1 MSYQKAYTISLSGDV
16 PYPYEQYQA
25 VIDPDYFTVAP
36 RPFLVNNLLKYQKR
50 PSNDVLFSLN
60 PRILNPNVTNAILK
74 YDFTTAGTYISANPV
89 FNNNSIVIYI
99 ESVST
104 IELNNTT
111 TNFFNSSALRSQ
123 YRTPQIFQLF
133 YIQNDPNV
141 NDCYGYLLYPNKLF
155 LNPTKLTGN
164 QTLGWTLSTKTNV
177 IAWSAVFIGSTIFE
191 NEAYDIH
198 NDYITRVPPLCSLND
213 LPTPYT
219 LNYSV
224 CGMRSRMDRPV
235 LPQNF
240 SGGYQ
245 PTTLTTRF
253 ENDTVVLKPDSTFM
267 TFDAS
272 FIDPLGINQRIIQQQ
287 AYSYTDQNAT
297 TFGTSFI
304 LNYNPIAN
312 SIQKFQLVQTAKEPL
327 AANIPLADEYN
338 SILKCDVDLST
349 SIVNYTKDAITTG
362 TNGTNIKFDYIADA
376 LNINGT
382 PAINTFNSIEL
393 DNGTAI
399 TTNGNFSTSTIGDR
413 NIIWKSIYPPH
424 YYCYKT
430 RLQSPVDNS
439 YLDSF
444 DLNFYLTTSALNT
457 EAVDGQSYT
466 LSLLLTSVV
475 ASDYNAL
482 VYDLYN
488 NTRSNEQIKYTITN
502 SSLDLATT
510 YSRLSAQYGP
520 SGITYPLS
528 SSPWIDAKQGSYLK
542 IYYPPQFGEIEFS
555 VRASLQGDFGIHDAL
570 DETSAVLGRSG
581 SDNNNGTLLTLNIL
595 REESNS
601 IVVDASYNVNEVA
614 WPSRDLR
621 GSKVK
626 WIINPFDSF
635 VKLYSVNTQTGR
647 FIQFLNNNEEID
659 FDETTQTI
667 GVSGYGP
674 EQTIISLSS
683 QKYNE
688 QASISTNPT
697 LFNYFSEGVF
707 VVTPKVPLNNLNRL
721 RTIDLKVQVPFQEK
735 LYDIPQFL
743 NIPIYWTW
751 EYNDIIDP
759 LLQPISAFQPL
770 NNARYNYGTS
780 TNYALVSAIR
790 INVYPPTDIKPTL
803 YTVKVQANSDIQ
815 YPPVTGSY
823 TFVVDAF
830 PDKSIFN
837 SDFKTYYKNY
847 PDTVIADTYFEKNT
861 ITRAADDDLSFTL
874 INDADLLI
882 RTPYEK
888 KSWVLNSTTTLL
900 SSRFQLAS
908 SDKID
913 VDSNVLGL
921 SSYKITLTLD
931 NATAQGWVSAHNVS
945 ADQFFYAIDP
955 TEFYAPLEFIL
966 YPEYAWIGNSSTL
979 TFLTS
984 SNYTLSYRPS
994 AYGNKRNNSQAFW
1007 LSANKNI
1014 YDSYIYTNT
1023 NNSFSKTLTS
1033 SYGLIDFTY
1042 DPEDITVFLGIP
1054 ISLQCYDSVRYP
1066 LSMGTQYYAPSAGK
1080 LELFTF
1086 SNYAITKEYN
1096 DTALSG
1102 FDLAPTIE
1110 PYNDLHLNY
1119 TIDTDIIN
1127 LDVSRD
1133 VTITQTISTIPD
1145 NTPAIATG
1153 GTVTYI
1159 LSSQFWTVSSTIP
1172 AVDGTYN
1179 IFRLNYGDPA
1189 IPLFSG
1195 QNGIDRY
1202 YLYARTNVIQQI
1214 PPTTF
1219 PSGTTD
1225 YAGNTNLWEEII
1237 L

>member
-1 MSYQKAYTISLSGDV
+1 MSYQKAYTISLSGDI

-25 VIDPDYFTVAP
+25 VIDPDYFTIAP
-36 RPFLVNNLLKYQKR
+36 RPFLVNNLLRYQKR
-50 PSNDVLFSLN
+50 PSNEVISSLN
-60 PRILNPNVTNAILK
+60 LRILDPKVTNAILK
-74 YDFTTAGTYISANPV
+74 YDPTTANTYISANPV

-99 ESVST
+99 EDVST

-111 TNFFNSSALRSQ
+111 TNFFNSSALRTEFK
-123 YRTPQIFQLF
+123 TPQIFQLF

-164 QTLGWTLSTKTNV
+164 STLGWTLSTKTNV
-177 IAWSAVFIGSTIFE
+177 IAWSAIFIGSTVFS

-224 CGMRSRMDRPV
+224 CGMRSRMDRPI

-240 SGGYQ
+240 SSGYQ
-245 PTTLTTRF
+245 PTTLVTRF

-272 FIDPLGINQRIIQQQ
+272 FVDPLGINQRIIQQQ

-297 TFGTSFI
+297 TFGASFI
-304 LNYNPIAN
+304 LNSNSSVN
-312 SIQKFQLVQTAKEPL
+312 SIQKYQLLQTQKFPISQ
-327 AANIPLADEYN
+327 NIPLADESN
-338 SILKCDVDLST
+338 SILKCNVDLST
-349 SIVNYTKDAITTG
+349 SIVTYTKDPITVG
-362 TNGTNIKFDYIADA
+362 TNGTNIKFDYIAEA

-382 PAINTFNSIEL
+382 PAINTFSSIAL
-393 DNGTAI
+393 DDGTPI
-399 TTNGNFSTSTIGDR
+399 TINGNFSTTTIGNQ
-413 NIIWKSIYPPH
+413 NIIWKSSYPPH
-424 YYCYKT
+424 YYSYKT
-430 RLQSPVDNS
+430 RLQSPIDNS

-488 NTRSNEQIKYTITN
+488 NTKPNEKIKYTITN
-502 SSLDLATT
+502 SSIDLTT
-510 YSRLSAQYGP
+510 AYSRLSAQYGP
-520 SGITYPLS
+520 QGITYPLA
-528 SSPWIDAKQGSYLK
+528 SSPWIDADKGSYLK
-542 IYYPPQFGEIEFS
+542 ISYPPQFGEIQFS

-581 SDNNNGTLLTLNIL
+581 SDNNNGTLLTLNVL
-595 REESNS
+595 TEQSNS
-601 IVVDASYNVNEVA
+601 IVVDASYNVNEIA

-621 GSKVK
+621 GSKVR
-626 WIINPFDSF
+626 WFVNPFDSF

-647 FIQFLNNNEEID
+647 FIQFLNNGEEID

-683 QKYNE
+683 QKYDE
-688 QASISTNPT
+688 TASISTNPT
-697 LFNYFSEGVF
+697 LFDYFSEGVF
-707 VVTPKVPLNNLNRL
+707 VVSPKTPLNNLNRI
-721 RTIDLKVQVPFQEK
+721 RTIELKVQVPFQEK
-735 LYDIPQFL
+735 LYDVPQFL

-770 NNARYNYGTS
+770 NNARYEYGTS
-780 TNYALVSAIR
+780 TNYALVSAIKMQ
-790 INVYPPTDIKPTL
+790 VYPPTDTKPTL
-803 YTVKVQANSDIQ
+803 YTVKVQANSDIK

-823 TFVVDAF
+823 IFTVDAF

-861 ITRAADDDLSFTL
+861 ITRSADDDLSFTL
-874 INDADLLI
+874 VNDANLLSI
-882 RTPYEK
+882 TPYEK
-888 KSWVLNSTTTLL
+888 KSWVLNSTTTIL

-908 SDKID
+908 SDRID

-931 NATAQGWVSAHNVS
+931 SATAQGWVSAHNVS
-945 ADQFFYAIDP
+945 ADQFFYAVDP

-979 TFLTS
+979 TFLTTA
-984 SNYTLSYRPS
+984 NYTLSYRPS
-994 AYGNKRNNSQAFW
+994 AYGNKKNNSQAFW
-1007 LSANKNI
+1007 LSANKSF

-1042 DPEDITVFLGIP
+1042 DPEDITVFIGIP

-1066 LSMGTQYYAPSAGK
+1066 ISMGTQYYAPSAGS
-1080 LELFTF
+1080 LGLFTF

-1119 TIDTDIIN
+1119 TIDTEIIN
-1127 LDVSRD
+1127 LDISRD

-1153 GTVTYI
+1153 GTVTYF

-1179 IFRLNYGDPA
+1179 IFKLNYGDPA

-1202 YLYARTNVIQQI
+1202 YLYVRTNVIQQI